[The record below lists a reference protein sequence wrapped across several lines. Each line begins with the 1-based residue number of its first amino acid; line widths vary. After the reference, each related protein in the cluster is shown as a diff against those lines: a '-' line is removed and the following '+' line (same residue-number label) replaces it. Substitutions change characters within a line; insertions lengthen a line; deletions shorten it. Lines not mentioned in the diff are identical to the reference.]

1 MSVQL
6 CCFAVQSLTK
16 RDSRHISFITCSI
29 LPTTIKQLIQLY
41 LHSPS
46 SASVLPNSLKDQ
58 YFSNFL
64 YLSLLWCLSCNYFLS
79 FSLHKSELYPPLIYV
94 VGSGFLVSFGGFF
107 GCWFVGF
114 GFLFGWGFF
123 ETETCKTKKGHK
135 EHTSMKPYILN
146 QSNERKAIAN

>member
-6 CCFAVQSLTK
+6 RCFAVQSLTK

-41 LHSPS
+41 LHSPY

-64 YLSLLWCLSCNYFLS
+64 YLTFLWCLSCNYFLS

-94 VGSGFLVSFGGFF
+94 VGSGFLVSFGFWLGVFLV
-107 GCWFVGF
+107 VGLWGLVF
-114 GFLFGWGFF
+114 CLVGVFLKQKHVRLRRDIKS
-123 ETETCKTKKGHK
+123 T
-135 EHTSMKPYILN
+135 LL
-146 QSNERKAIAN
+146 